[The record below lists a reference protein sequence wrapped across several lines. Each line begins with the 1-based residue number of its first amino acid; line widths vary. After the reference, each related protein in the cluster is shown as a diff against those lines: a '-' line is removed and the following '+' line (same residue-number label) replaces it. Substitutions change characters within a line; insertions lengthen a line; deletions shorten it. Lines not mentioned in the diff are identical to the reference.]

1 MADLE
6 SRSVSDDRVF
16 DAVVVGAGLG
26 GVCMLH
32 QLRSRGFSV
41 RVFEAGSGIGGT
53 WFWNRYPGAR
63 CDAPSTE
70 YSYQFSEQLQQ
81 DWDWSEKYATQP
93 EILRYIDHVADR
105 FDLRSDIQL
114 NTRVTTAAFD
124 EATGHWSIETDDG
137 RRISA
142 RYCIMATGVLSSPIT
157 PDFKGL
163 ESFTG
168 AVHYTSKW
176 PHEGVD
182 FNGLR
187 VGIIGTGSSAVQSIP
202 HIASDA
208 AHLYVFQRTPNYSVP
223 AHNAPIA
230 PEVREQI
237 KADYPGIRERGKQ
250 AYFGMDLEFNEAS
263 ALEATPAERAR
274 QYEERWAMGG
284 FAFLA
289 AYGDLLL
296 DQKANDTAADFVRA
310 KIGEKVSDPAVAEK
324 LMPRSVFGCKRLC
337 IDTDYYETFNRP
349 NVTLVDIS
357 DAPIEAITP
366 DGVSTDGEVYNLDM
380 IVMATGFDAITGALL
395 KIDIRG
401 RNGMTL
407 REKWAAGPR
416 AYLGLAIAGFPN
428 LFTINGPG
436 SPSVLGNNLSAIEQH
451 VNWIADSI
459 KYLHER
465 DVACMEATVEA
476 ENEWA
481 EHVNDVASHTLFNA
495 CNSWYRGANV
505 PGKPRQF
512 MPYIGVPPYA
522 QKCNAVVAAGY
533 EGFVLSARSEP
544 HLANTAS

>member
-1 MADLE
+1 MTELE
-6 SRSVSDDRVF
+6 SRPVNDDRVF
-16 DAVVVGAGLG
+16 DAVIVGAGLG

-32 QLRSRGFSV
+32 RLRSRGFSV
-41 RVFEAGSGIGGT
+41 RVLEAGSGIGGT

-93 EILRYIDHVADR
+93 EILRYINHVADR
-105 FDLRSDIQL
+105 FDLRPYIQL
-114 NTRVTTAAFD
+114 NTHVTTAAFD
-124 EATGHWSIETDDG
+124 EATGHWSIETDNG
-137 RRISA
+137 ERVSA
-142 RYCIMATGVLSSPIT
+142 RYCIMATGVLSSPIK
-157 PDFKGL
+157 PDINGL
-163 ESFTG
+163 ETFAG
-168 AVHYTSKW
+168 PVHYTSRW
-176 PHEGVD
+176 PHEGID
-182 FNGLR
+182 FNGQR

-223 AHNAPIA
+223 AHNTQIT

-237 KADYPGIRERGKQ
+237 KADYPGIRARGKQ
-250 AYFGMDLEFNEAS
+250 AFFGMDLAFNEAS
-263 ALEATPAERAR
+263 ALEATPEARER

-296 DQKANDTAADFVRA
+296 DQKANDTAAEFVRA

-324 LMPRSVFGCKRLC
+324 LMPRSVLGCKRLC

-357 DAPIEAITP
+357 EAPIEAITP
-366 DGVSTDGEVYNLDM
+366 DGVITGSEIHDLDM
-380 IVMATGFDAITGALL
+380 IILATGFDAITGALL
-395 KIDIRG
+395 NLDIRG
-401 RNGMTL
+401 RHGITL
-407 REKWAAGPR
+407 REKWEAGPR

-459 KYLHER
+459 KYLTER

-481 EHVNDVASHTLFNA
+481 EHVNDIASATLFNA

-505 PGKPRQF
+505 PGKPRMF

-522 QKCNAVVAAGY
+522 KKCAAVVAANY
-533 EGFVLSARSEP
+533 EGFVLSSGSEQYP
-544 HLANTAS
+544 ASNPS

>member
-1 MADLE
+1 MTELE
-6 SRSVSDDRVF
+6 SRPVNDDRVF
-16 DAVVVGAGLG
+16 DAVIVGAGLG
-26 GVCMLH
+26 GICMLH
-32 QLRSRGFSV
+32 RLRSRGFSV
-41 RVFEAGSGIGGT
+41 QVLEAGSGIGGT

-93 EILRYIDHVADR
+93 EILRYINHVADR
-105 FDLRSDIQL
+105 FDLRPYIQL
-114 NTRVTTAAFD
+114 NTHVTTAAFD
-124 EATGHWSIETDDG
+124 EATGHWSIETDNG
-137 RRISA
+137 ERVSA
-142 RYCIMATGVLSSPIT
+142 RYCIMATGVLSSPIK
-157 PDFKGL
+157 PDINGL
-163 ESFTG
+163 ETFAG
-168 AVHYTSKW
+168 PVHYTSRW
-176 PHEGVD
+176 PHEGID
-182 FNGLR
+182 FNGQR

-223 AHNAPIA
+223 AHNTQIT

-237 KADYPGIRERGKQ
+237 KADYPGIRARGKQ
-250 AYFGMDLEFNEAS
+250 AFFGMDLAFNEAS
-263 ALEATPAERAR
+263 ALEATPEARER

-296 DQKANDTAADFVRA
+296 DQKANDTAAEFVRA

-324 LMPRSVFGCKRLC
+324 LMPRSVLGCKRLC

-357 DAPIEAITP
+357 EAPIEAITP
-366 DGVSTDGEVYNLDM
+366 DGVITGSEIHDLDM
-380 IVMATGFDAITGALL
+380 IILATGFDAITGALL
-395 KIDIRG
+395 NLDIRG
-401 RNGMTL
+401 RHGITL
-407 REKWAAGPR
+407 REKWEAGPR

-459 KYLHER
+459 KYLTER

-481 EHVNDVASHTLFNA
+481 EHVNDIASATLFNA

-505 PGKPRQF
+505 PGKPRMF

-522 QKCNAVVAAGY
+522 KKCAAVVAANY
-533 EGFVLSARSEP
+533 EGFVLSSGSEQYP
-544 HLANTAS
+544 ASNPS

>member
-6 SRSVSDDRVF
+6 SRPVNDDRTL

-32 QLRSRGFSV
+32 RLRSRGFSV

-63 CDAPSTE
+63 CDAPSIE
-70 YSYQFSEQLQQ
+70 YSYQFSEQLEQ

-93 EILRYIDHVADR
+93 EILRYINHVADR
-105 FDLRSDIQL
+105 FDLRPDIQL

-124 EATGHWSIETDDG
+124 EATGHWSIETDNG
-137 RRISA
+137 ERVSA

-157 PDFKGL
+157 PDIKGL
-163 ESFTG
+163 ETFTG
-168 AVHYTSKW
+168 AVHYTSRW

-182 FNGLR
+182 CKGLR

-208 AHLYVFQRTPNYSVP
+208 AQLYVFQRTPNYSVP

-230 PEVREQI
+230 PEARARI

-250 AYFGMDLEFNEAS
+250 AFFGMDLAFNEAS
-263 ALEATPAERAR
+263 ALAATPEERER

-289 AYGDLLL
+289 AYGDLIL
-296 DQKANDTAADFVRA
+296 DQKANDTAAEFVRA
-310 KIGEKVSDPAVAEK
+310 KIAKKVRDPAVAEK
-324 LMPRSVFGCKRLC
+324 LMPRSVLGCKRLC

-357 DAPIEAITP
+357 EAPIDAITP
-366 DGVSTDGEVYNLDM
+366 DGVSTGGEDYNLDM
-380 IVMATGFDAITGALL
+380 IVLATGFDAITGALL

-401 RNGMTL
+401 RNGITL
-407 REKWAAGPR
+407 REKWEAGPR
-416 AYLGLAIAGFPN
+416 AYLGLSIAGFPN

-451 VNWIADSI
+451 VNWISDSI
-459 KYLHER
+459 EYLHEH

-481 EHVNDVASHTLFNA
+481 EHVNDVASATLFNA
-495 CNSWYRGANV
+495 CNSWYRGSNV
-505 PGKPRQF
+505 PGKPRMF

-522 QKCNAVVAAGY
+522 QKCKAVVAAGY
-533 EGFVLSARSEP
+533 EGFVLSNGSEQQ
-544 HLANTAS
+544 AASTTS

>member
-1 MADLE
+1 MAELQ
-6 SRSVSDDRVF
+6 RAPANDDRVF
-16 DAVVVGAGLG
+16 DAAVVGAGLG

-41 RVFEAGSGIGGT
+41 RVFEAGGGT

-63 CDAPSTE
+63 CDAPSME

-81 DWDWSEKYATQP
+81 DWDWSERYATQP
-93 EILRYIDHVADR
+93 EILRYINHVADR
-105 FDLRSDIQL
+105 FDLRPDIQL

-137 RRISA
+137 GRVSA
-142 RYCIMATGVLSSPIT
+142 RYCIMATGVLSSLIT
-157 PDFKGL
+157 PDIKGL
-163 ESFTG
+163 ETFAG
-168 AVHYTSKW
+168 AVHYTGRW

-202 HIASDA
+202 HIATDA

-223 AHNAPIA
+223 AHNAPIT
-230 PEVREQI
+230 PEVREHI
-237 KADYPGIRERGKQ
+237 KADYPGFREQAKQ
-250 AYFGMDLEFNEAS
+250 AYFGMHLDFNELS
-263 ALEATPAERAR
+263 ALAATPEERAR
-274 QYEERWAMGG
+274 QYEERWALGG
-284 FAFLA
+284 FSFLG

-296 DQKANDTAADFVRA
+296 DQKANDTAAEFVRA
-310 KIGEKVSDPAVAEK
+310 KIRATVRDPAIAEK
-324 LMPRSVFGCKRLC
+324 LMPHSVLGCKRLC
-337 IDTDYYETFNRP
+337 IDTDYYETYNRP
-349 NVTLVDIS
+349 NVTLVDIRG
-357 DAPIEAITP
+357 APIEAITP
-366 DGVSTDGEVYNLDM
+366 DSVRTDGKDYDLDM
-380 IVMATGFDAITGALL
+380 IVLATGFDAITGALL

-407 REKWAAGPR
+407 REKWEAGPR

-451 VNWIADSI
+451 VNWITNLI
-459 KYLHER
+459 EYVRMR
-465 DVACMEATVEA
+465 DVACMEATADA
-476 ENEWA
+476 ENAWA
-481 EHVNDVASHTLFNA
+481 EHVNDVADATLFNA

-505 PGKPRQF
+505 PGKPRMF

-522 QKCNAVVAAGY
+522 QKCDAVVAADY
-533 EGFVLSARSEP
+533 EGFVLSGGSE
-544 HLANTAS
+544 

>member
-1 MADLE
+1 MAKLQ
-6 SRSVSDDRVF
+6 SPPVNDDSIF
-16 DAVVVGAGLG
+16 DAVVVGAGLA

-32 QLRSRGFSV
+32 QLRRRGFSV

-63 CDAPSTE
+63 CDAPSIE

-81 DWDWSEKYATQP
+81 DWDWSERYATQP
-93 EILRYIDHVADR
+93 EILRYINHVADR
-105 FDLRSDIQL
+105 FCLRPDIQL
-114 NTRVTTAAFD
+114 NTPVTTAAFD

-137 RRISA
+137 GRVSA

-157 PDFKGL
+157 PDIKGL
-163 ESFTG
+163 ETFTG
-168 AVHYTSKW
+168 AVHYTSRW

-230 PEVREQI
+230 PEVRERI

-250 AYFGMDLEFNEAS
+250 AFFGMDLEFNEAS
-263 ALEATPAERAR
+263 ALQATPEARAR

-296 DQKANDTAADFVRA
+296 DQKANDTAAEFVRA
-310 KIGEKVSDPAVAEK
+310 KIGDKVRDPAVAEK
-324 LMPRSVFGCKRLC
+324 LMPQSVLGCKRLC

-357 DAPIEAITP
+357 EAPIEAITP
-366 DGVSTDGEVYNLDM
+366 DGVSTGGEVYDLDM
-380 IVMATGFDAITGALL
+380 IVLATGFDAITGALQ

-407 REKWAAGPR
+407 REKWEAGPR

-436 SPSVLGNNLSAIEQH
+436 SPSVLGNNLAAIEQH
-451 VNWIADSI
+451 VNWITDSM
-459 KYLHER
+459 KYLRMR
-465 DVACMEATVEA
+465 DVACIEATVEA

-481 EHVNDVASHTLFNA
+481 GHVNDVAAATLFNA

-505 PGKPRQF
+505 PGKPQLF

-522 QKCNAVVAAGY
+522 RKCEAVVAADY
-533 EGFVLSARSEP
+533 EGFALSGGS
-544 HLANTAS
+544 